1 MSTNV
6 YIDGFNLYYG
16 VLKGTAHR
24 WLDLEKMCQVYLPGH
39 TINRIRYFTAKVTPT
54 PNDPDIGN
62 RQQVYLRALRTL
74 PSVSIHEGHFL
85 LAMSS

>member
-1 MSTNV
+1 MP
-6 YIDGFNLYYG
+6 G
-16 VLKGTAHR
+16 
-24 WLDLEKMCQVYLPGH
+24 LPSWH

-85 LAMSS
+85 RHKRSHGACLPSAQHS